1 MDWTQPF
8 RTGNIEGMRRNVPEP
23 PVIFL
28 ACLVLTAGIHFVAPI
43 AKVIHGPIRYAGVI
57 LIAVGIWLNLWTDR
71 LFKKRTTTVKPFE
84 EPASLIHDGPFRF
97 SRNPMYLGMVI
108 ILLGIAVALGSI
120 GSFIPSIVFFV
131 VMRFMFITHEEK
143 AMQMTF
149 GADFAAYK
157 QRVRRW
163 L

>member
-1 MDWTQPF
+1 VPF
-8 RTGNIEGMRRNVPEP
+8 NAGNIERMRKKVPEP

-28 ACLVLTAGIHFVAPI
+28 VSLVLTAGLHFVVPI
-43 AKVIHGPIRYAGVI
+43 AKVIHSPIRYAGVI

-97 SRNPMYLGMVI
+97 SRNPMYLGMVT
-108 ILLGIAVALGSI
+108 ILVGIAIVLGSV
-120 GSFIPSIVFFV
+120 GAFIVPIVFFV
-131 VMRFMFITHEEK
+131 TMHFVFITHEEK
-143 AMQMTF
+143 AMQATF